1 MGQAASHSL
10 VAAADLQP
18 PLTMGVGGLET
29 ALGESPQH
37 IRMLGSTRF
46 MKTILCRLAGE
57 GQLVLRVFMRPVS
70 MAFDPAP
77 QIAALR
83 QLYKRLDGAQHV
95 LAQTRVVSDERAV
108 YVLRQYLHTSL
119 YDRISTRPF
128 LAAAEKRW
136 VARQILEALRQAH
149 GRGVCHGDIKA
160 ENVVVTSWN
169 LAYLADFA
177 PFKPTFLPA
186 DDPAE
191 FNFYFDSA
199 ARQCCCVAPE
209 RFYEPGSSVA
219 QRLQQQQQGQSE
231 DDDDSAGGDSPSSL
245 ALRPA
250 MDVFAAGCVIG
261 ELLLDGNPL
270 FSLSR
275 LLQYRRGAV
284 AASALVASISDRPMA
299 ALVQHMIQLAPDAR
313 LSAAEYLDRW
323 GSELPE
329 APRAAYMDR
338 ASADERVRALHSEID
353 TVTDA
358 TCAIAAGVACA
369 SVRNCRQP
377 ASRSLAIKAL
387 LRCSRG
393 AMLGDVDLLLPC
405 LVALTADA
413 SAQVRAEAVVAI
425 RQLLLDVRRLAPIN
439 SGIFDDFL
447 APHVQFLAGDGSVAV
462 RCAVAAVLGDWLD
475 AAHAL
480 AAGLRT
486 AGQFAAQAQAAVA
499 RLSFDESAE
508 VKHVLLCSFVQLYGV
523 RAQSLSHVITYL
535 NDRESWFLRASFFDA
550 VFAAALGISRHA
562 SREYIVPLVNL
573 ADHEAF
579 VVVSALRALVRL
591 LPQMSRAMRWD
602 RLVEAQALV
611 RARPELRG
619 AAGEFVGFVLA
630 NAELPMDAGVAR
642 EALEMQADRAAAV
655 ALGLE
660 GALALASPGRPAAPE
675 ERLVRLRD
683 VGAALQTV
691 FLTPVRDPWSPSAS
705 ASVPASAGAAEGRF
719 MRRKALELEIS
730 PAAASAGALRRQRLE
745 GWRPKGTLAAEV
757 CEHNDAVVQVVGTAG
772 AGFVTGGEDG
782 VLRLFDA
789 AALRKNAVFRSRD
802 VRALGGRIAGLAY
815 HEALDCLV
823 ASADTGA
830 IEVLRATRAHAFSPA
845 LASARLPAGEYA
857 VCLGFARN
865 PLLQSREGGRGG
877 ESVVAV
883 TSRSRVLF
891 FDIVDM
897 HVQDAV
903 QLDTRYGRPTAL
915 CCDGAAMAVVGTST
929 GTLVLV
935 DTRFRIEVKTYRH
948 FLAHAITCLAMQAG
962 DSVLVGTAAGDV
974 CALDLRLGKWPMCV
988 CSRSLQQ
995 LKSNEV
1001 NRRLR
1006 VNALAL
1012 ANTTATATTVGSQKY
1027 FVSAGNDAML
1037 RYWDLDHLDRS
1048 YVVNAVDPAVAAPYS
1063 SYRLN
1068 DTVYYCENAPPK
1080 VGRPPSSPRMSS
1092 RAAAVAAAAEAASEA
1107 AVAANSARSGGP
1119 ITSLA
1124 IIASPM
1130 PMIIA
1135 GLQNGAIRVVI

>member
-1 MGQAASHSL
+1 
-10 VAAADLQP
+10 
-18 PLTMGVGGLET
+18 
-29 ALGESPQH
+29 
-37 IRMLGSTRF
+37 
-46 MKTILCRLAGE
+46 
-57 GQLVLRVFMRPVS
+57 
-70 MAFDPAP
+70 MAFDPTS
-77 QIAALR
+77 QITALR
-83 QLYKRLDGAQHV
+83 QLYKRLEGAQHV
-95 LAQTRVVSDERAV
+95 LAHTRVVSDERAV

-128 LAAAEKRW
+128 LTPAEKRW

-149 GRGVCHGDIKA
+149 ARGVCHGDIKA

-169 LAYLADFA
+169 LVYLADFA

-209 RFYEPGSSVA
+209 RFYDPGSEVA
-219 QRLQQQQQGQSE
+219 QRLQQHSIQLSE
-231 DDDDSAGGDSPSSL
+231 NGTLAESSSSSL
-245 ALRPA
+245 ALQPA

-284 AASALVASISDRPMA
+284 TAEALVANIPDRPMA
-299 ALVQHMIQLAPDAR
+299 DLVQHMIQLSPDAR
-313 LSAAEYLDRW
+313 HTAAEYLEQW
-323 GSELPE
+323 AAVLPE
-329 APRAAYMDR
+329 APNAAYMDQE
-338 ASADERVRALHSEID
+338 SADDRMLALYSEID

-358 TCAIAAGVACA
+358 TCEIAASVACA
-369 SVRNCRQP
+369 NVRNCRLP
-377 ASRSLAIKAL
+377 TSRSLGIKAL
-387 LRCSRG
+387 LQCSRG
-393 AMLGDVDLLLPC
+393 AMLGDVDVILPC
-405 LVALTADA
+405 LVALTADS

-425 RQLLLDVRRLAPIN
+425 RQLLLDVRQLAPIN

-447 APHVQFLAGDGSVAV
+447 APHVQYLAGDSSVSV
-462 RCAVAAVLGDWLD
+462 RCAVAAVLGDWVD
-475 AAHAL
+475 AANAL
-480 AAGLRT
+480 T
-486 AGQFAAQAQAAVA
+486 AGQRAGGQFDTQVQSAVA
-499 RLSFDESAE
+499 RLSFDETAE

-535 NDRESWFLRASFFDA
+535 NDRESWFLRSAFFDV

-562 SREYIVPLVNL
+562 SREYIVPLINL

-602 RLVEAQALV
+602 RLVEAQALIKS
-611 RARPELRG
+611 RPELRV
-619 AAGEFVGFVLA
+619 AAQEFVAFVLE
-630 NAELPMDAGVAR
+630 NAELPMDASVAR
-642 EALEMQADRAAAV
+642 MALEMQTDAAAHV
-655 ALGLE
+655 AS
-660 GALALASPGRPAAPE
+660 GALVFASGQQAPVE
-675 ERLVRLRD
+675 ERLVQLRE

-691 FLTPVRDPWSPSAS
+691 FLTPVRDPWKASASSAS
-705 ASVPASAGAAEGRF
+705 ASAPVSAGAAESKF

-730 PAAASAGALRRQRLE
+730 PAAASAGTLRKQRLE
-745 GWRPKGTLAAEV
+745 GWRPKGTLVAEV
-757 CEHNDAVVQVVGTAG
+757 CEHNESVVYVVGTA
-772 AGFVTGGEDG
+772 ASGFVTGGEDG
-782 VLRLFDA
+782 MLRLFDA
-789 AALRKNAVFRSRD
+789 GALRKNAIFRSCD
-802 VRALGGRIAGLAY
+802 VRVLGGRITGLVY

-823 ASADTGA
+823 ASADNGA
-830 IEVLRATRAHAFSPA
+830 IEVFRATRAHEFSPT
-845 LASARLPAGEYA
+845 LASVQLPAGEYA
-857 VCLGFARN
+857 TCLGFARN
-865 PLLQSREGGRGG
+865 PLLLSQKGGHGG
-877 ESVVAV
+877 ESVVTV
-883 TSRSRVLF
+883 TSKSRVLF

-897 HVQDAV
+897 HIQGSV
-903 QLDTRYGRPTAL
+903 QLDTRYGRPTVM
-915 CCDGAAMAVVGTST
+915 CGDGATLAVVGTST
-929 GTLVLV
+929 GTLVLI
-935 DTRFRIEVKTYRH
+935 DTRFRIELKTYRH
-948 FLAHAITCLAMQAG
+948 SQSHAITCLAMQSS

-974 CALDLRLGKWPMCV
+974 CSLNLRLGIWPMCV

-1012 ANTTATATTVGSQKY
+1012 VTSNQPY

-1037 RYWDLDHLDRS
+1037 RYWDLDHLDKS
-1048 YVVNAVDPAVAAPYS
+1048 YVVNAVDSAVAAPYS

-1080 VGRPPSSPRMSS
+1080 VNRPPSSPRLTS

-1135 GLQNGAIRVVI
+1135 GLQNGAIRIVI